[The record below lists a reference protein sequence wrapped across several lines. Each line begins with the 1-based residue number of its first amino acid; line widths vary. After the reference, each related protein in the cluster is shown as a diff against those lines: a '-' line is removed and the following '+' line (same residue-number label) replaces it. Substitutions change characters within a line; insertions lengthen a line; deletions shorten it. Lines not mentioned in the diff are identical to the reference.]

1 MAPIPPLPTCFGR
14 WARALAWASSTL
26 GLALGLAAAA
36 PDVALAASP
45 YTEAP
50 PHAEVIASPAHQY
63 ANMSNDDA
71 YAELDRRG
79 IKYTRVDPIGTVRA
93 PIRLDGA
100 LQGVHIHSALPENER
115 ATSVFE
121 ILDAR
126 LALALDDYAVILAR
140 HDVVELVHYTMY
152 RPNMPAPGSPEEK
165 AYLAAQKK
173 AQKEALPKKG
183 SRGVKGGE
191 KDGKGNDKV
200 ASSTTGRKEP
210 PARNAKPS
218 KERAPKV
225 EGDKQTLAKGDKP
238 TKGARRTASEKRKDV
253 DLPEEPLCGHD
264 HHAPGAEHADEDL
277 AKGGVVAAASPK
289 KREPAQA
296 RPGSR
301 VRGLKEPRSAKKT
314 IGPKGANVGH
324 GKWAPPG
331 TRHPAGL
338 AIDVGILRKSDGTAL
353 NVATH
358 WRGKVGEKTCGADA
372 PVPETEEAKEMR
384 ALVCEAKDGQI
395 FTYALTPN
403 FDAPHFDHFHMEL
416 KPGVEWFLYH

>member
-1 MAPIPPLPTCFGR
+1 LAPTPPLPTRFAR
-14 WARALAWASSTL
+14 WARALAWVSAGFGLLL
-26 GLALGLAAAA
+26 GA
-36 PDVALAASP
+36 PHVALAASP

-50 PHAEVIASPAHQY
+50 PHEEVVASPAHQY

-93 PIRLDGA
+93 PIRLDGP
-100 LQGVHIHSALPENER
+100 LQGVHIHSALPEHER
-115 ATSVFE
+115 ASSVFE

-173 AQKEALPKKG
+173 AQKEAMPKKG
-183 SRGVKGGE
+183 SRGGKGGE

-200 ASSTTGRKEP
+200 ASSATGKKEP
-210 PARNAKPS
+210 PARTAKPS
-218 KERAPKV
+218 KERPPKV
-225 EGDKQTLAKGDKP
+225 GGEKPTLAKGDKP
-238 TKGARRTASEKRKDV
+238 TKGTRRTASEKRKDV

-264 HHAPGAEHADEDL
+264 HHDHAPDADHAGEEL

-289 KREPAQA
+289 KREPLQA

-301 VRGLKEPRSAKKT
+301 VRGVKEPRSAKKV
-314 IGPKGANVGH
+314 IGPKGANVAH

-338 AIDVGILRKSDGTAL
+338 AIDVGILRKSDGSAL

-358 WRGKVGEKTCGADA
+358 WRGKIGEKTCGADA
-372 PVPETEEAKEMR
+372 PVPETEETKEMR

>member
-1 MAPIPPLPTCFGR
+1 
-14 WARALAWASSTL
+14 
-26 GLALGLAAAA
+26 
-36 PDVALAASP
+36 VALAASP

-50 PHAEVIASPAHQY
+50 PHEEVVASPAHQY

-71 YAELDRRG
+71 FAELDRRG

-93 PIRLDGA
+93 PIRLDGP
-100 LQGVHIHSALPENER
+100 LQGVHIHSALPEAER

-121 ILDAR
+121 VLDAR

-173 AQKEALPKKG
+173 SEKSDKPTKPKKG
-183 SRGVKGGE
+183 AKGA
-191 KDGKGNDKV
+191 KDGDKDDKL
-200 ASSTTGRKEP
+200 AGAAPTPGAKKSLTRDT
-210 PARNAKPS
+210 KPS
-218 KERAPKV
+218 K
-225 EGDKQTLAKGDKP
+225 TLAKGDKP
-238 TKGARRTASEKRKDV
+238 TKGTKRTASEKRKDV

-264 HHAPGAEHADEDL
+264 HHTPGDRAAHSDDDL

-358 WRGKVGEKTCGADA
+358 WRGKVGEKTCGVDA
-372 PVPETEEAKEMR
+372 PEPDTEEAKEMR
-384 ALVCEAKDGQI
+384 ALVCEARDGQI

>member
-1 MAPIPPLPTCFGR
+1 V
-14 WARALAWASSTL
+14 
-26 GLALGLAAAA
+26 AAVSGGS
-36 PDVALAASP
+36 VALAASP

-50 PHAEVIASPAHQY
+50 PHEEVVASPAHQY

-71 YAELDRRG
+71 FAELDRRG

-93 PIRLDGA
+93 PIRLDGP

-115 ATSVFE
+115 AGSVFE

-173 AQKEALPKKG
+173 AQKEAAPKKRA
-183 SRGVKGGE
+183 RGAKGD
-191 KDGKGNDKV
+191 KDEANDKV
-200 ASSTTGRKEP
+200 AAA
-210 PARNAKPS
+210 PARSGKKESAPRDAKPS
-218 KERAPKV
+218 KERPAKV
-225 EGDKQTLAKGDKP
+225 GGDKPTLAKGDKP
-238 TKGARRTASEKRKDV
+238 TKGTKRTASEKRKDV

-264 HHAPGAEHADEDL
+264 HHTPGDHAAHSDDDL

-301 VRGLKEPRSAKKT
+301 VRGLKEPKSAKKV

-358 WRGKVGEKTCGADA
+358 WRGKIGEKTCGADA

-384 ALVCEAKDGQI
+384 ALVCEAKDAQI